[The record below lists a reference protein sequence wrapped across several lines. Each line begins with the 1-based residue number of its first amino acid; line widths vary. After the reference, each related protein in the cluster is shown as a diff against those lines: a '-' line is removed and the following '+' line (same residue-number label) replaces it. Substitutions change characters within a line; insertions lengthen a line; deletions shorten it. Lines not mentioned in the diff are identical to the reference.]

1 MSGPLENLEQ
11 YQQALDEA
19 FQRHGVAW
27 AYLYGSQ
34 ARGDAGP
41 LPDVDVAVQ
50 FADDL
55 PRRER
60 FSRVG
65 RLISDLCQLLQRDDV
80 WVVDLDVIPPLLCH
94 RIYLNHRLLYCP
106 DDCPAVAGLR
116 PSHAARVG
124 LETRALRQYVA
135 TRPLR
140 GVRWYYVVRR
150 IMQGRYGRLESEGP
164 TMVDM
169 QVIQQRLGALEEFV
183 SRLEE
188 MRSRSLEEWREDV
201 VARYATERE
210 LEVAIQRVLN
220 IATHVLTADFAI
232 PADDYAGVIRALGKA
247 GVLPTD
253 FAERF
258 TGIVGFRNV
267 LTELYVEVDPVKVYE
282 HLQRDPDDI
291 RFFARCIVEYLER
304 KGRLALP

>member
-1 MSGPLENLEQ
+1 MGGPLGDLEP

-19 FQRHGVAW
+19 FKRHGVVL

-41 LPDVDVAVQ
+41 LSDVDVAVQ
-50 FADDL
+50 FAPDL

-65 RLISDLCQLLQRDDV
+65 QLISDLCQLLRRDDV
-80 WVVDLDVIPPLLCH
+80 YVVDLDAIPPLLCH
-94 RIYLNHRLLYCP
+94 RIYLNHRLLCCP
-106 DDCPAVAGLR
+106 DDAVR
-116 PSHAARVG
+116 AAF
-124 LETRALRQYVA
+124 EIRALRQYVA

-140 GVRWYYVVRR
+140 RIRWRYVMRR
-150 IMQGRYGRLESEGP
+150 ITQGRYGRLESEAQ
-164 TMVDM
+164 TMVDVE
-169 QVIQQRLGALEEFV
+169 VIQQRLGALEEFV

-188 MRSRSLEEWREDV
+188 MRSRSPEEWREDV

-247 GVLPTD
+247 GVLPAD

-258 TGIVGFRNV
+258 TAIVGFRNV

-282 HLQRDPDDI
+282 HLQHTPDDI
-291 RFFARCIVEYLER
+291 RFFARCIVKYLEQ
-304 KGRLALP
+304 KGHPFL

>member
-1 MSGPLENLEQ
+1 MGGPLGDLKP

-19 FQRHGVAW
+19 FKRHGVVL

-41 LPDVDVAVQ
+41 LSDVDVAVQ
-50 FADDL
+50 FAPDL

-65 RLISDLCQLLQRDDV
+65 RLIDNLCQLFRRDDV
-80 WVVDLDVIPPLLCH
+80 YVVDLEAIPPLLCH
-94 RIYLNHRLLYCP
+94 RICLNHRLLCCP
-106 DDCPAVAGLR
+106 DDAV
-116 PSHAARVG
+116 RVAF
-124 LETRALRQYVA
+124 EIRTLRQYVA

-140 GVRWYYVVRR
+140 RIRWRYVMRR
-150 IMQGRYGRLESEGP
+150 ITQGWYGRLESEAQ
-164 TMVDM
+164 TMVDVE
-169 QVIQQRLGALEEFV
+169 VIQQRLGALEEFV

-220 IATHVLTADFAI
+220 IATHVLTADFTI
-232 PADDYAGVIRALGKA
+232 PVDDYAGVIRTLGKA
-247 GVLPTD
+247 GVLPAD

-258 TGIVGFRNV
+258 TAIVGFRNV

-282 HLQRDPDDI
+282 HLQRTPDDI
-291 RFFARCIVEYLER
+291 RFFVRCIVEYLER
-304 KGRLALP
+304 KEHLFL

>member
-1 MSGPLENLEQ
+1 MGGPLGDLEP
-11 YQQALDEA
+11 YQQALDET
-19 FQRHGVAW
+19 FKRHDVVL

-34 ARGDAGP
+34 AQGDAGS
-41 LPDVDVAVQ
+41 LSDVDMAVQ
-50 FADDL
+50 FTPDL

-60 FSRVG
+60 FSQVAQ
-65 RLISDLCQLLQRDDV
+65 LTSDLCQLLHRDDV
-80 WVVDLDVIPPLLCH
+80 YVVDLDAIPPLLCH

-106 DDCPAVAGLR
+106 DD
-116 PSHAARVG
+116 AARVAF
-124 LETRALRQYVA
+124 ETRALRQYMA
-135 TRPLR
+135 TRPLHR
-140 GVRWYYVVRR
+140 TRWRYVLRR
-150 IMQGRYGRLESEGP
+150 ITQGRYGRLESEAQ
-164 TMVDM
+164 TMVDVE
-169 QVIQQRLGALEEFV
+169 VIQQRLGALEEFV

-201 VARYATERE
+201 VARCATERA

-220 IATHVLTADFAI
+220 IATHILTADFAI

-247 GVLPTD
+247 GVLPAD

-258 TGIVGFRNV
+258 TAIVGFRNV
-267 LTELYVEVDPVKVYE
+267 LTELHVEVDPVKVYE

-304 KGRLALP
+304 KGHIMESER

>member
-1 MSGPLENLEQ
+1 MGGPLGDLEP

-19 FQRHGVAW
+19 FERHGVVL

-41 LPDVDVAVQ
+41 LSDVDVAVQ
-50 FADDL
+50 FAPDL
-55 PRRER
+55 PRRETSSSSVETR

-65 RLISDLCQLLQRDDV
+65 RLTSDLCQLLRRDDV
-80 WVVDLDVIPPLLCH
+80 YVVDLETIPPLLCH
-94 RIYLNHRLLYCP
+94 RIYLNHRLLCCP
-106 DDCPAVAGLR
+106 DDAV
-116 PSHAARVG
+116 RVAF
-124 LETRALRQYVA
+124 ETRALWQYVA

-140 GVRWYYVVRR
+140 RIRWRYVMRR
-150 IMQGRYGRLESEGP
+150 ITRGRYGRLESEAQ
-164 TMVDM
+164 TMVDVE
-169 QVIQQRLGALEEFV
+169 VIQQRLGALEEFV

-201 VARYATERE
+201 VARCATERE

-247 GVLPTD
+247 GVLPAD

-258 TGIVGFRNV
+258 TAIVGFRNV

-282 HLQRDPDDI
+282 HLQRAPDDI
-291 RFFARCIVEYLER
+291 RFFARCIVEYLE
-304 KGRLALP
+304 KGTSYL

>member
-1 MSGPLENLEQ
+1 MSGPLGDLGLYQRTLDGAFEQ
-11 YQQALDEA
+11 YEVVL
-19 FQRHGVAW
+19 

-34 ARGDAGP
+34 ARGDARP
-41 LPDVDVAVQ
+41 LSDVDVAVQ
-50 FADDL
+50 FTPDL

-60 FSRVG
+60 FSQMG
-65 RLISDLCQLLQRDDV
+65 RLTSDLCRLLQRDDV
-80 WVVDLDVIPPLLCH
+80 YVVDLDTIPPLLCH
-94 RIYLNHRLLYCP
+94 RIYLNHRTLY
-106 DDCPAVAGLR
+106 CPAVAGLR
-116 PSHAARVG
+116 PSHMVRV
-124 LETRALRQYVA
+124 LFETRALRRYVA

-140 GVRWYYVVRR
+140 RIRWHYVVRR
-150 IMQGRYGRLESEGP
+150 ITQGRYGQLESETQ
-164 TMVDM
+164 TMVDV

-188 MRSRSLEEWREDV
+188 MRSCSLEKWREDV

-247 GVLPTD
+247 GVLPAD

-267 LTELYVEVDPVKVYE
+267 LAELYVEVDPVKVYE

-304 KGRLALP
+304 RGASSA

>member
-1 MSGPLENLEQ
+1 MGGPLGDLEPH
-11 YQQALDEA
+11 QQALDEA
-19 FQRHGVAW
+19 FKRHGVVL

-34 ARGDAGP
+34 AQGDGSP
-41 LPDVDVAVQ
+41 LSDVDVAVQ
-50 FADDL
+50 FTPDL
-55 PRRER
+55 SRRER
-60 FSRVG
+60 FSRTA

-80 WVVDLDVIPPLLCH
+80 YVVDLDGIPPLLSH

-106 DDCPAVAGLR
+106 DDAV
-116 PSHAARVG
+116 RVAF
-124 LETRALRQYVA
+124 ETRALRQYVA

-140 GVRWYYVVRR
+140 RTRWRYVLRR
-150 IMQGRYGRLESEGP
+150 ITQGRYGRLESEAQ
-164 TMVDM
+164 TMVDVE
-169 QVIQQRLGALEEFV
+169 VIQQRLGALEEFV
-183 SRLEE
+183 AHLEE

-201 VARYATERE
+201 VARCATERA

-247 GVLPTD
+247 GVLPAD

-258 TGIVGFRNV
+258 TAIVGFRNV

-282 HLQRDPDDI
+282 HLQRDPGDI

-304 KGRLALP
+304 KGHIMEGEG

>member
-1 MSGPLENLEQ
+1 MGGPLGDLEPH
-11 YQQALDEA
+11 QQALDET
-19 FQRHGVAW
+19 FKRHDVVL

-34 ARGDAGP
+34 AQGDGGP
-41 LPDVDVAVQ
+41 LSDVDVAVQ
-50 FADDL
+50 FTPDL
-55 PRRER
+55 SRRETSSSSVETR
-60 FSRVG
+60 FSRTA

-80 WVVDLDVIPPLLCH
+80 YVVDLDVIPPLLSH

-106 DDCPAVAGLR
+106 DDAV
-116 PSHAARVG
+116 RVAF
-124 LETRALRQYVA
+124 ETCALRQYVA
-135 TRPLR
+135 TKPLR
-140 GVRWYYVVRR
+140 RIRWRHVRHR
-150 IMQGRYGRLESEGP
+150 ITQGRYGQIESETQ
-164 TMVDM
+164 TMVD
-169 QVIQQRLGALEEFV
+169 VEIIQQRLGALEEFV

-247 GVLPTD
+247 GVLPVD

-258 TGIVGFRNV
+258 TAIVGFRNV
-267 LTELYVEVDPVKVYE
+267 LIGLYVEVDPVKVYE

-304 KGRLALP
+304 KGHIMEGEG

>member
-1 MSGPLENLEQ
+1 MGGPLGNLKP
-11 YQQALDEA
+11 YQQALDEILE
-19 FQRHGVAW
+19 RHGVVL

-34 ARGDAGP
+34 VQGDAGP
-41 LPDVDVAVQ
+41 LSEVDIAVQ
-50 FADDL
+50 FTPGL

-60 FSRVG
+60 FSQMAQ
-65 RLISDLCQLLQRDDV
+65 LTSDLCQLLQRDDV
-80 WVVDLDVIPPLLCH
+80 YVVDLDAIPPLLSH

-106 DDCPAVAGLR
+106 DDAV
-116 PSHAARVG
+116 RVAF
-124 LETRALRQYVA
+124 EPCALRQYLV
-135 TRPLR
+135 TRSL
-140 GVRWYYVVRR
+140 RR
-150 IMQGRYGRLESEGP
+150 IRWRYVRQRITQGRYGRLESEAQ
-164 TMVDM
+164 TMVDVE
-169 QVIQQRLGALEEFV
+169 VIQQRLGALEEFV
-183 SRLEE
+183 AHLEE

-201 VARYATERE
+201 VARRATERA

-247 GVLPTD
+247 GVLPAD

-258 TGIVGFRNV
+258 TAIVGFRNV

-282 HLQRDPDDI
+282 HLQRDPEDI

-304 KGRLALP
+304 KGHIMEGER

>member
-1 MSGPLENLEQ
+1 MSGPLEDLET
-11 YQQALDEA
+11 YRQALDET
-19 FQRHGVAW
+19 FERHGVVL

-41 LPDVDVAVQ
+41 LSDVDVAVQ
-50 FADDL
+50 FTRDL
-55 PRRER
+55 SRRER

-80 WVVDLDVIPPLLCH
+80 YVVDLDVIPPLLCH

-106 DDCPAVAGLR
+106 DDAVWV
-116 PSHAARVG
+116 PF
-124 LETRALRQYVA
+124 ETRALRRYVA
-135 TRPLR
+135 TKPLR
-140 GVRWYYVVRR
+140 RIRWHYVVRR
-150 IMQGRYGRLESEGP
+150 ITQGRYGRLASEAQ
-164 TMVDM
+164 TMVDVE
-169 QVIQQRLGALEEFV
+169 VIQQRLGALEEFV
-183 SRLEE
+183 SHLEE
-188 MRSRSLEEWREDV
+188 MCSRSLEEWRDDV
-201 VARYATERE
+201 VVRYATERE

-247 GVLPTD
+247 GVLPAD
-253 FAERF
+253 FAKRF

-267 LTELYVEVDPVKVYE
+267 LTELYVEVDPARVYE

-304 KGRLALP
+304 KG

>member
-1 MSGPLENLEQ
+1 MNGPLGDLEQ
-11 YQQALDEA
+11 YQQALDET
-19 FQRHGVAW
+19 FERHGVRL

-41 LPDVDVAVQ
+41 LSDVDVAVQ
-50 FADDL
+50 FSPDL

-60 FSRVG
+60 FSHVG

-80 WVVDLDVIPPLLCH
+80 WVVDLDAIPPLLCH

-106 DDCPAVAGLR
+106 DDAV
-116 PSHAARVG
+116 RVAF
-124 LETRALRQYVA
+124 EIRALRRYVA
-135 TRPLR
+135 TKSLR
-140 GVRWYYVVRR
+140 HIRWHYVARR
-150 IMQGRYGRLESEGP
+150 IAQERYGQLESEAP
-164 TMVDM
+164 TMVDVE
-169 QVIQQRLGALEEFV
+169 VIQQRLGALEEFV
-183 SRLEE
+183 SNLEKL
-188 MRSRSLEEWREDV
+188 RARGQEEWGEDV
-201 VARYATERE
+201 IVRYAAERE
-210 LEVAIQRVLN
+210 LQVAIQRVLN
-220 IATHVLTADFAI
+220 IATHVLTADFAL

-247 GVLPTD
+247 GVLPAD

-258 TGIVGFRNV
+258 ASIAGFRNV

-304 KGRLALP
+304 KR

>member
-1 MSGPLENLEQ
+1 MGGPLGDLEP

-19 FQRHGVAW
+19 FKRHGVVL

-41 LPDVDVAVQ
+41 LSDVDVAVQ
-50 FADDL
+50 FAPDL

-65 RLISDLCQLLQRDDV
+65 QLLSDLCQLLRRDDV
-80 WVVDLDVIPPLLCH
+80 YVVDLDAIPPLLCH
-94 RIYLNHRLLYCP
+94 RIYLNHRLLCCP
-106 DDCPAVAGLR
+106 DDAVQVAY
-116 PSHAARVG
+116 
-124 LETRALRQYVA
+124 ETRALRRYVA

-140 GVRWYYVVRR
+140 RIRWRYVKRR
-150 IMQGRYGRLESEGP
+150 ITLGRYGQLESEAQ
-164 TMVDM
+164 TMVDVE
-169 QVIQQRLGALEEFV
+169 VIQQRLGALEEFV

-201 VARYATERE
+201 VARHATERE

-247 GVLPTD
+247 GVLPAD

-258 TGIVGFRNV
+258 TAIVGFRNV

-282 HLQRDPDDI
+282 HLQRAPDNI
-291 RFFARCIVEYLER
+291 RFFAHCIVEYLEG
-304 KGRLALP
+304 KGHLFL

>member
-1 MSGPLENLEQ
+1 MGGPLGDLEP
-11 YQQALDEA
+11 YQQALDEILK
-19 FQRHGVAW
+19 RHGVVL

-34 ARGDAGP
+34 ARGDVGP
-41 LPDVDVAVQ
+41 LSDVDVAVQ
-50 FADDL
+50 FTPNL

-60 FSRVG
+60 FSRTA

-80 WVVDLDVIPPLLCH
+80 YVVDLDGIPPLLSH
-94 RIYLNHRLLYCP
+94 RIYFDHRLLYCP
-106 DDCPAVAGLR
+106 DDAV
-116 PSHAARVG
+116 RVAF
-124 LETRALRQYVA
+124 ETRALRQYVA

-140 GVRWYYVVRR
+140 RIRWRYVRHR
-150 IMQGRYGRLESEGP
+150 ITQGRYGQIESEAQ
-164 TMVDM
+164 TMVDVE
-169 QVIQQRLGALEEFV
+169 VIQQRLGALEEFL

-201 VARYATERE
+201 VARCATERE

-258 TGIVGFRNV
+258 TAIVGFRNV

-282 HLQRDPDDI
+282 HLQRDPEDI
-291 RFFARCIVEYLER
+291 RFFTRCIVEYLER
-304 KGRLALP
+304 KGHL

>member
-1 MSGPLENLEQ
+1 MGGPLGDLEP

-19 FQRHGVAW
+19 FKRHGVVL

-34 ARGDAGP
+34 AQGDGGP
-41 LPDVDVAVQ
+41 LSDVDVAVQ
-50 FADDL
+50 FTPNL

-60 FSRVG
+60 FSRTA

-80 WVVDLDVIPPLLCH
+80 YVVDLDGIPPLLCH
-94 RIYLNHRLLYCP
+94 RIYISHRLLYCP
-106 DDCPAVAGLR
+106 DDAVQVAF
-116 PSHAARVG
+116 
-124 LETRALRQYVA
+124 ETGALRQYVA

-140 GVRWYYVVRR
+140 RIRWRYVLRR
-150 IMQGRYGRLESEGP
+150 ITQGRYGRLESEAQ
-164 TMVDM
+164 TMVDVE
-169 QVIQQRLGALEEFV
+169 VIQQRLGALEEFL

-201 VARYATERE
+201 VARYATERA

-220 IATHVLTADFAI
+220 IATHILTADFAI

-247 GVLPTD
+247 GVLPAD
-253 FAERF
+253 FAERL
-258 TGIVGFRNV
+258 TAIVSFRNV

-282 HLQRDPDDI
+282 HLQRDPGDI

-304 KGRLALP
+304 KGHIMEGEG

>member
-1 MSGPLENLEQ
+1 MGGPLGDLEP
-11 YQQALDEA
+11 YQQALDEILE
-19 FQRHGVAW
+19 RHGVVL

-34 ARGDAGP
+34 ARGDVGP
-41 LPDVDVAVQ
+41 LSDVDVAVQ
-50 FADDL
+50 FTPNL

-60 FSRVG
+60 FSRTA

-80 WVVDLDVIPPLLCH
+80 YVVDLDGIPPLLCH
-94 RIYLNHRLLYCP
+94 RIYISHRLLYCP
-106 DDCPAVAGLR
+106 DDAV
-116 PSHAARVG
+116 RVAF
-124 LETRALRQYVA
+124 ETRALRQYVA

-140 GVRWYYVVRR
+140 RIRWRYVRHR
-150 IMQGRYGRLESEGP
+150 ITQGRYGQIESKAQ
-164 TMVDM
+164 TMVDVE
-169 QVIQQRLGALEEFV
+169 VIQQRLGALEEFV

-201 VARYATERE
+201 VARYATERA

-232 PADDYAGVIRALGKA
+232 PADDYAGVIRALSKA
-247 GVLPTD
+247 GVLPAD

-258 TGIVGFRNV
+258 TAMVGFRNV

-282 HLQRDPDDI
+282 HLQRDSDDI

-304 KGRLALP
+304 KGHI

>member
-1 MSGPLENLEQ
+1 MNGRLGDLAQ
-11 YQQALDEA
+11 YEAALREA
-19 FQRHGVAW
+19 FRSRGMVL

-41 LPDVDVAVQ
+41 LSDVDVAVQ
-50 FADDL
+50 FAPDL

-80 WVVDLDVIPPLLCH
+80 YVVDLDRIPPLLCH

-106 DDCPAVAGLR
+106 DDVGRVAF
-116 PSHAARVG
+116 
-124 LETRALRQYVA
+124 ETRALRQYVA
-135 TRPLR
+135 TRALR
-140 GVRWYYVVRR
+140 RTRWHYVARR
-150 IMQGRYGRLESEGP
+150 IAQGQYGRFESEAP
-164 TMVDM
+164 TMVD
-169 QVIQQRLGALEEFV
+169 VEIIQQRLGALEEFV
-183 SRLEE
+183 SHLEE
-188 MRSRSLEEWREDV
+188 MRSRGLEEWREDV
-201 VARYATERE
+201 VARCATERE

-232 PADDYAGVIRALGKA
+232 PADNYAGVILALGKA

-258 TGIVGFRNV
+258 AGIVGLRNV
-267 LTELYVEVDPVKVYE
+267 LTELYVEVDPDKVYE
-282 HLQRDPDDI
+282 HLQRDPDDM
-291 RFFARCIVEYLER
+291 RFFVRCIVEYLER
-304 KGRLALP
+304 KGALERGSNA